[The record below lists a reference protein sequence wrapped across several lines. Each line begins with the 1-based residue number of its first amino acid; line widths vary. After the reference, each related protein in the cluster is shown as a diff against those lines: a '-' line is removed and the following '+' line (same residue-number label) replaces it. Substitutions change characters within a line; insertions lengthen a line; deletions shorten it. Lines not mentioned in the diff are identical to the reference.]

1 MKSNYVLSN
10 MSKQTA
16 HKIDQY
22 KNLHGEKK
30 SDYVSKS
37 ITKKI

>member
-1 MKSNYVLSN
+1 MKSSYVQSN

-30 SDYVSKS
+30 SHYVSKS